1 MLDMTAWTGRK
12 ANGVAC
18 ELADVNEYTLLNF
31 HSGETL
37 SSGIGHIEA
46 VLSFCGFEYIMRS
59 LKNVEQVKV
68 WVTTFTLLDEHTLL
82 NLTNGETLGGGL

>member
-18 ELADVNEYTLLNF
+18 ELADVNEHTLPNI

-37 SSGIGHIEA
+37 GCGIGHIEA
-46 VLSFCGFEYIMRS
+46 VLSFCGLEYIMRS
-59 LKNVEQVKV
+59 LKKASK
-68 WVTTFTLLDEHTLL
+68 
-82 NLTNGETLGGGL
+82 

>member
-1 MLDMTAWTGRK
+1 MTAWNGRK
-12 ANGVAC
+12 ANGVAY
-18 ELADVNEYTLLNF
+18 ELADVNEHTLPNL

-68 WVTTFTLLDEHTLL
+68 WVTTFTLFNEHILL
-82 NLTNGETLGGGL
+82 NLIDGEILGGGL